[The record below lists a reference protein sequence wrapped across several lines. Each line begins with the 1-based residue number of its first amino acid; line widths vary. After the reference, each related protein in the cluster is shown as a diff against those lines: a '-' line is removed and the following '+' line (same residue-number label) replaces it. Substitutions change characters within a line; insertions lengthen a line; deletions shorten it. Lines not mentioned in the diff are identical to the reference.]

1 MTLTDFLATAD
12 ADDALA
18 LAAAQAYTETQGKL
32 IPRNTMNSILAQA
45 GLYNAFLSASP
56 TNDLIAAFMDVSS
69 TEYNFIQG
77 NVTGDGQIAALD
89 TLIAGDYPQLAGLK
103 PTLIALCNV
112 PYQPFANTTLA
123 QVKAIR
129 YPATAA
135 LCVHPVV
142 TQSGEK
148 YAVSQSNKDLFSFV
162 TVLTDGCTGIDV
174 SLRWREDGTQPWKVF
189 KSPIRLQGGSA
200 GESLSQVIARPRGI
214 KDARHFEFS
223 FTGQY
228 AGQVS
233 TVNVTVSQ

>member
-77 NVTGDGQIAALD
+77 NATGDGQITALD
-89 TLIAGDYPQLAGLK
+89 ALIAGDYPQLAALK

-129 YPATAA
+129 YQATAA
-135 LCVHPVV
+135 LCVHPA
-142 TQSGEK
+142 GMD
-148 YAVSQSNKDLFSFV
+148 YAVSASNKDLFSFV

-189 KSPIRLQGGSA
+189 KSPIRLQGGNA
-200 GESLSQVIARPRGI
+200 GESLSQVIARPKGI

-223 FTGQY
+223 FKGQY
-228 AGQVS
+228 ANQIS